1 MQILIITFG
10 TFLAI
15 GMFLILSKILNL
27 PSIAT
32 SKAMINLSKQKTSE
46 SKSLDVFIHSWVV
59 RLAKYLPMNE
69 HKRMILERSLNAI
82 GSDESPEEYTVN
94 AILKSLLIG
103 ALSIPC
109 FFIFPIFVLVI
120 ILLSV
125 LTYFRETG
133 KADKELKEKQEKI
146 ERELPRFVSTIAQE
160 IQSNR
165 DVLSMLEKYKQNTTD
180 VFAKEL
186 DIVTADMRSGNYEI
200 ALNRFQ
206 TKFNSPN
213 LSSIVSELIRVIN
226 GDDGTVY
233 FQMLAKEIKEQ
244 EVQRLK
250 GEALKIPAKIRVF
263 SFSMLMCILVMY
275 LVVIIYEIINSLG
288 MMI

>member
-46 SKSLDVFIHSWVV
+46 SKSFDVFIHSWVV

-82 GSDESPEEYTVN
+82 GSDETPEEYVTN
-94 AILKSLLIG
+94 AILKSVLI
-103 ALSIPC
+103 AILSIPC
-109 FFIFPIFVLVI
+109 FFIFPIFAPII

-133 KADKELKEKQEKI
+133 KADKELREKQEKI

-250 GEALKIPAKIRVF
+250 GEALKIPTKIRVF

-275 LVVIIYEIINSLG
+275 LVVIIYEIVNSLG